1 MMFSMIMR
9 LPASE
14 RGAALVELALVA
26 PLMAAMVIGM
36 TDLSRA
42 FSMKLRLEQAAQ
54 RTIEKV
60 QQQRSVTT
68 SSYNDALSTE
78 AGNAA
83 AEAGFSTGNTI
94 TPDSWRECGSST
106 THQDFTGDCASSS
119 DAVARYVSVEIANS
133 FTPMFPS
140 RLWPN
145 ANSNGDMVVRGY
157 ASVRIQ

>member
-1 MMFSMIMR
+1 MMLSIAKKLR
-9 LPASE
+9 ASE
-14 RGAALVELALVA
+14 HGAALVELALVA

-54 RTIEKV
+54 RTIEKIE
-60 QQQRSVTT
+60 QQRSVATT
-68 SSYNDALSTE
+68 SYNSAVSTE
-78 AGNAA
+78 AASAA
-83 AEAGFSTGNTI
+83 TEAGFGTGNTI

-106 THQDFTGDCASSS
+106 THEDFTGDCASSS

-145 ANSNGDMVVRGY
+145 ANSNGDIVVRGY

>member
-1 MMFSMIMR
+1 MTVSIIR
-9 LPASE
+9 KLRANE

-26 PLMAAMVIGM
+26 PVMAAMVIGM
-36 TDLSRA
+36 SDLSRA

-54 RTIEKV
+54 RTIEKI
-60 QQQRSVTT
+60 QQQKSVATT
-68 SSYNDALSTE
+68 GYNSALSTE
-78 AGNAA
+78 AANAA
-83 AEAGFSTGNTI
+83 TEAGFSTGNTI

-106 THQDFTGDCASSS
+106 THETFTGDCASSS

-133 FTPMFPS
+133 FTPMFQS

-145 ANSNGDMVVRGY
+145 ANSNGDIVVKGY